1 MKKIDKRVH
10 YRVVI
15 DVETC
20 PLDITLNSVTPQNMM
35 VYDLGYAIVDKK
47 GNVYKTES
55 FLVKEVFIDEN
66 TLMQSAYYKD
76 KIPSYWKDIIKG
88 KRQIKA
94 FYEIRKTLIE
104 DIKTFNVKEI
114 YAHNMRFDYGALN
127 NTIRWLTKSKYRYF
141 FPKNLKICD
150 TLKMSRSV
158 IGKMPTYKKFCEKNG
173 YLTKRGQ
180 LRFTAEILT
189 RYIKKDNAFVESH
202 TGLEDVLIEK
212 DILAYCYKQ
221 HKAMRKLLWE

>member
-1 MKKIDKRVH
+1 MKIDKRVN
-10 YRVVI
+10 YRIVI
-15 DVETC
+15 DVETA
-20 PLDITLNSVTPQNMM
+20 PMDITLNSVTPQNML
-35 VYDLGYAIVDKK
+35 VYDVGYAVIDKK

-55 FLVKEVFIDEN
+55 VLVKEIFIDEY
-66 TLMQSAYYKD
+66 TLMQSAYYKN
-76 KIPSYWKDIIKG
+76 KIPSYWEDVLMH
-88 KRQIKA
+88 KRQIKSL
-94 FYEIRKTLIE
+94 YEIRKALIE
-104 DIKTFNVKEI
+104 DIETFNVKEI

-141 FPKNLKICD
+141 FPKQLKICD

-158 IGKMPTYKKFCEKNG
+158 IGNMATYKKFCEKNG

-212 DILAYCYKQ
+212 DILAYCYRQ